1 MFFIMTNGGNTVANI
16 NRKIHFF
23 RIKMSELRQGSSS
36 LHPHSDPYGV
46 FDYISKLPFKNNVPL
61 SRYLYLP
68 SGDVNLI
75 EMDSTSS
82 ASQIKGRFAVSRRTS
97 LPELENQGVLTGLQI
112 PSNAGLAEITH
123 FIYYPTAGVIG
134 LEFNFYGPRATAL
147 KDYVVEKSRNH
158 SVPVAHIEITP
169 ILNHDVDRQV
179 RSIGNEVS
187 LVQIEV
193 AKNSIGITEQLDT
206 SLKNA
211 FEAAAS
217 ISEAETVE
225 VILRKKKYAKSGFG
239 FPFVKQK
246 LIDFLSQQSNRDQ
259 IHRFKMIGEDTTTEK
274 NKAFDLLEDKMI
286 STKSV
291 ITVDDKRRAVESTS
305 MYNAIDEA
313 YHELRDNFA
322 RVE

>member
-1 MFFIMTNGGNTVANI
+1 MATI

-23 RIKMSELRQGSSS
+23 RISMSELRQGSSS

-46 FDYISKLPFKNNVPL
+46 FDYISNLQFLENNPL

-68 SGDVNLI
+68 SGDVHLI

-82 ASQIKGRFAVSRRTS
+82 VSDIKGRFAVSRRSS
-97 LPELENQGVLTGLQI
+97 LPELENQGVLTGLNI
-112 PSNAGLAEITH
+112 PANAGLAEITH
-123 FIYYPTAGVIG
+123 FVYYPTAGVIG

-147 KDYVVEKSRNH
+147 KDYVVEKSRTYSNPA
-158 SVPVAHIEITP
+158 VHIEITP
-169 ILNHDVDRQV
+169 ILNLDVDRQV
-179 RSIGNEVS
+179 RTMGDEVS

-193 AKNSIGITEQLDT
+193 SKNSIGIMEQLDS

-225 VILRKKKYAKSGFG
+225 VVLRKKKYSKSGFG
-239 FPFVKQK
+239 FPFSKQR
-246 LIDFLSQQSNRDQ
+246 LIDFLTLQTNRDH
-259 IHRFKMIGEDTTTEK
+259 INRFKIVGEDTTTEK
-274 NKAFDLLEDKMI
+274 NKVFDLLEDKMI

-291 ITVDDKRRAVESTS
+291 ITIDDKRRTVESTS
-305 MYNAIDEA
+305 MYNAINEA
-313 YHELRDNFA
+313 YYELRDNFA

>member
-1 MFFIMTNGGNTVANI
+1 MAHI

-23 RIKMSELRQGSSS
+23 RISISELRQGSSS
-36 LHPHSDPYGV
+36 LHPHTDPYGV
-46 FDYISKLPFKNNVPL
+46 FDYISKLQFIDDDPL

-75 EMDSTSS
+75 ELDSTST
-82 ASQIKGRFAVSRRTS
+82 ALEIKGRFAVSRRTS
-97 LPELENQGVLTGLQI
+97 LPELEDQGVLKGLNI
-112 PSNAGLAEITH
+112 PANAGLAEITH
-123 FIYYPTAGVIG
+123 FVYYPTAGVIG
-134 LEFNFYGPRATAL
+134 LEFNFYGPRATSL
-147 KDYVVEKSRNH
+147 KDYVVEKSRTFSN
-158 SVPVAHIEITP
+158 PAAHIDITP
-169 ILNHDVDRQV
+169 ILNLDVDRQV
-179 RSIGNEVS
+179 RSIGDEVS

-217 ISEAETVE
+217 VSEAETVE
-225 VILRKKKYAKSGFG
+225 VILRKKKYSKSGFG

-246 LIDFLSQQSNRDQ
+246 LIDFLTQQSNRDQ
-259 IHRFKMIGEDTTTEK
+259 IHRFKLVGQDTTTEK

-291 ITVDDKRRAVESTS
+291 ITIDDKRRAVESTS
-305 MYNAIDEA
+305 MYNAINEA

>member
-1 MFFIMTNGGNTVANI
+1 MATI

-23 RIKMSELRQGSSS
+23 RINMSELRQGSNS
-36 LHPHSDPYGV
+36 LHPHTDPYGV
-46 FDYISKLPFKNNVPL
+46 FDYISKLQFNDNDPL

-75 EMDSTSS
+75 EMDSTST
-82 ASQIKGRFAVSRRTS
+82 ASEIKGRFAVSRRTS
-97 LPELENQGVLTGLQI
+97 LPELEDQGVLTGLNI
-112 PSNAGLAEITH
+112 PANAGLAEITH
-123 FIYYPTAGVIG
+123 FIYYPIAGVIG

-147 KDYVVEKSRNH
+147 KDYVVEKSRTYSNPT
-158 SVPVAHIEITP
+158 VHIEITP
-169 ILNHDVDRQV
+169 ILNLDVDRQV
-179 RSIGNEVS
+179 RSIGDEVS
-187 LVQIEV
+187 LVQIEM
-193 AKNSIGITEQLDT
+193 AKNSIAITEQLDT

-225 VILRKKKYAKSGFG
+225 VILRKKKYSKNGFG

-246 LIDFLSQQSNRDQ
+246 LIDFLSQQTNREQ
-259 IHRFKMIGEDTTTEK
+259 IHRFKMVGEDTTSEK

-291 ITVDDKRRAVESTS
+291 ITIDDKRRAVESTS
-305 MYNAIDEA
+305 MYNAINEA